1 MTPWARCRGS
11 AVRCATM
18 LMVVGACQEQRADA
32 PAAGRIIDV
41 PGGASRSAAD
51 RASSP
56 DSAVLTLGLVGA
68 DTTARYR
75 AAADTSH
82 VHGGTIVGT
91 VHVTRPVT
99 GDSAIIP
106 THDMSV
112 CKPFTETRTPSQ
124 SLGVGNA
131 VVWLVGVTTG
141 PMQNAPRRASL
152 TLDRCRLSPRVQRMA
167 QGGTLQVTSRDAMS
181 SRLRFVDLGAP
192 TTVRTHVMLS
202 DAGQVVPTADVA
214 LTSGLVEVRDD
225 RHPWVR
231 AYIAVSPHPFVAI
244 TEPNGAFR
252 FDGVPSGTYTMVI
265 WHEQLGVRTLRVR
278 VSAGGEVRLSTEY

>member
-1 MTPWARCRGS
+1 MTLWARCRGS
-11 AVRCATM
+11 AVRCATI
-18 LMVVGACQEQRADA
+18 LVVVSACQEQRTDA
-32 PAAGRIIDV
+32 PAGGRIADV
-41 PGGASRSAAD
+41 PEAVSRSAAD

-68 DTTARYR
+68 DTAARYR
-75 AAADTSH
+75 AAEDTSLL
-82 VHGGTIVGT
+82 HGGTIVGT
-91 VHVTRPVT
+91 VRVTRPVT

-124 SLGVGNA
+124 SGGVGNA

-152 TLDRCRLSPRVQRMA
+152 TLDRCRLAPRVQRMA
-167 QGGTLQVTSRDAMS
+167 LGGTLQVTSRDAMS

-192 TTVRTHVMLS
+192 TTIRAHVMLS

-214 LTSGLVEVRDD
+214 LASGLVEVRDD

-244 TEPNGAFR
+244 TEPNGTFR
-252 FDGVPSGTYTMVI
+252 FDGVPGGSYTVVI
-265 WHEQLGVRTLRVR
+265 WHEQLG
-278 VSAGGEVRLSTEY
+278 